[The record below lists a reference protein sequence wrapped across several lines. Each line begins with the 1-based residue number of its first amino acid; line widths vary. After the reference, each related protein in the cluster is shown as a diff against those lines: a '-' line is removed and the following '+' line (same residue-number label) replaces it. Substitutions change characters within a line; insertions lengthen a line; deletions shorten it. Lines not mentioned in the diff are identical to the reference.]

1 MKSFKKIALGMVA
14 AMTLGTIV
22 ATPASAAPM
31 TVAVTTWNGA
41 AYSVPATAGTTSATA
56 IARPVPSDNSVDAAD
71 VVKFVATVD
80 TGTTVQVSAANAAI
94 VLATAS
100 LAVPVTASS
109 GTSAVN
115 IAVGT
120 GTTAEFYVYTKTT
133 AIGAV
138 SVTNG
143 GTTTTYYIQ
152 GTTGKINSLVI
163 SGSDSVASGTAVS
176 LTVTATD
183 VFGNKVPGKF
193 ITAIANGATLVATS
207 VTTGGTL
214 ADYGTAELKFVAP
227 VSGPVTVVAYLTFPA
242 DLESEVAGFNK
253 PSASSVKV
261 VSIRD
266 LAAELKASQD
276 ALAAEK
282 ASHEATKADL
292 VKVKTDLLS
301 ANIAKTNAENALAA
315 ALADNA
321 KIKADNEAA
330 LTALKKAF
338 NALATK
344 WNAKNPKA
352 KIALLK

>member
-31 TVAVTTWNGA
+31 TVAVTTWNGVAYA
-41 AYSVPATAGTTSATA
+41 APATAGTSTATA
-56 IARPVPSDNSVDAAD
+56 IARPVPADNSVDAAD

-80 TGTTVQVSAANAAI
+80 TGTTVQVSASNASI

-100 LAVPVTASS
+100 LAAPVNASS
-109 GTSAVN
+109 GASAVN

-138 SVTNG
+138 SITNG
-143 GTTTTYYIQ
+143 GTTSTYFIQ
-152 GTTGKINSLVI
+152 GTTDKINSLTVT
-163 SGSDSVASGTAVS
+163 GADSAASGTSVS

-183 VFGNKVPGKF
+183 VFGNKIPGKF

-207 VTTGGTL
+207 VSTGVSL

-227 VSGPVTVVAYLTFPA
+227 VTGPVTVVAYLTNAA
-242 DLESEVAGFNK
+242 DLAAEVAGFNK
-253 PSASSVKV
+253 PSSSAVKV
-261 VSIRD
+261 VTVRD
-266 LAAELKASQD
+266 LLAELKASQD

-282 ASHEATKADL
+282 AAHEVTKADL
-292 VKVKTDLLS
+292 VKAKADTLS
-301 ANIAKTNAENALAA
+301 ANIGKTNAENALAA
-315 ALADNA
+315 STAELA
-321 KIKADNEAA
+321 KVKADNDAAIAA
-330 LTALKKAF
+330 LKAAF
-338 NALATK
+338 NALAKK